1 LNDKGD
7 FYVRVDLY
15 TKTVLTM
22 ATLLLALI
30 AFRNLVIPPNARAAA
45 TLDGVQFAAANNPAG
60 LWAID
65 TRTGKIWLYV
75 MNGYGSDVRYMGALR
90 ELGKSLEGR

>member
-1 LNDKGD
+1 M
-7 FYVRVDLY
+7 RVDLY
-15 TKTVLTM
+15 TKTVLTI
-22 ATLLLALI
+22 ATLVLALI
-30 AFRNLVIPPNARAAA
+30 ALRDLVMPLNARAAV

-75 MNGYGSDVRYMGALR
+75 MNGYGSDVRYMGTLS